1 MNSFKTPI
9 RFGLIFA
16 AVSIVIDLILYLI
29 NPAMMQ
35 NTMIRTLVFIASLA
49 IISMAGMRY
58 RDEMGGFIKWKSA
71 MTSMFVCGMIIFIT
85 QTLFLLLFNEFIDS
99 SAFESEKEQA
109 IQLIEKMRGMV
120 GAEASDTQIE
130 MITNQKNLDFSRILN
145 LIFGSILISFLI
157 AAIAALFIKRDNPQD
172 RFEKYA

>member
-1 MNSFKTPI
+1 
-9 RFGLIFA
+9 
-16 AVSIVIDLILYLI
+16 
-29 NPAMMQ
+29 
-35 NTMIRTLVFIASLA
+35 
-49 IISMAGMRY
+49 
-58 RDEMGGFIKWKSA
+58 
-71 MTSMFVCGMIIFIT
+71 MIIFIT

-120 GAEASDTQIE
+120 GDEASDTQIE